1 MPYRE
6 LTMID
11 VKEVLRRWSAG
22 QGDRRIAR
30 ETGTDRKTVARYTG
44 AAERLEVARGN
55 ALTDEQVHGIAQCV
69 QSRPLVAPSAEW
81 KDVEQ
86 HRERIERWLRGD
98 AETRP
103 LRLTKIHT
111 LLVRDHGLHA
121 SYDTL
126 WRFATGQLGWRKKT
140 DTVRVD
146 DPPPGQEAQIDFGEM
161 GRLIDTATGKLR
173 KLWVLIVTLSFSRY
187 QFVWPTFRQT
197 TEAVCEGLDH
207 AWWFFGAMSRSLIP
221 DNMSA
226 IVKDADALNPVLVA
240 AFVDYV
246 QARGIFVDPA
256 RVRAP
261 KDKPRV
267 ENQVAYVRESW
278 FDGETFVDIDDS
290 RRSAEH
296 WCRDIAGMRVHGTT
310 RRVPYEVFE
319 SIEKPAMLAAP
330 DAPFDVPMWIDKAKV
345 HPDHHIQV
353 AHALYSVPN
362 RYLRK
367 YVRVRADKTQV
378 KIYFG
383 TELIKM
389 HPRKAPGGR
398 STDENDYPTG
408 KAAYALRDVDSLLAK
423 AKDKGVHLGIY
434 AERLLGGPL
443 PWTRMRQ
450 AYALLGLCQKYGE
463 GRVEAICQSALAFDV
478 VSVPRITAMLK
489 SAAKPTSPAQADGK
503 VVQLPLPRFAR
514 PAGHFETLSRS
525 SKKEGC

>member
-22 QGDRRIAR
+22 HGDRKIDR
-30 ETGTDRKTVARYTG
+30 ETGIDRKTVGRYTA
-44 AAERLEVARGN
+44 AAERLGMVRGREM
-55 ALTDEQVHGIAQCV
+55 TDDDAHAVAQCV
-69 QSRPLVAPSAEW
+69 QSRPLVAPSEEW
-81 KDVEQ
+81 GEVAQ
-86 HRERIERWLRGD
+86 HRERIEQWLAGQG
-98 AETRP
+98 EPRP
-103 LRLTKIHT
+103 LRLTKVHT
-111 LLVRDHGLHA
+111 LLVRDHGLRA

-126 WRFATGQLGWRKKT
+126 WRFATQQLGWRKKT
-140 DTVRVD
+140 ETVRVD
-146 DPPPGQEAQIDFGEM
+146 DAPPGQEAQIDFGEM
-161 GRLIDTATGKLR
+161 GRLVDVTTGKLR
-173 KLWVLIVTLSFSRY
+173 KLWVLIVTLCFSRY

-197 TEAVCEGLDH
+197 TETVCEGLDRS
-207 AWWFFGAMSRSLIP
+207 WRFFGAMSRSLVP

-226 IVKDADALNPVLVA
+226 IIKDPHALNPTLVE
-240 AFVDYV
+240 AFLDYA

-267 ENQVAYVRESW
+267 ENQVPYVRESW
-278 FDGETFVDIDDS
+278 FDGERFLDLDDA

-296 WCRDIAGMRVHGTT
+296 WCRDVAGTRVHGTT
-310 RRVPYEVFE
+310 RRVPREVFE

-330 DAPFDVPMWIDKAKV
+330 DAPFDVPTWVPKAKV

-367 YVRVRADKTQV
+367 HVRVRADKTQV

-383 TELIKM
+383 TELIKI
-389 HPRKAPGGR
+389 HPRQQPGGR
-398 STDENDYPTG
+398 STDPSDYPAD
-408 KAAYALRDVDSLLAK
+408 KAVYALRDVDTLLAK
-423 AKDKGVHLGIY
+423 SKEKGTHIGMY

-463 GRVEAICQSALAFDV
+463 GRVEAVCQSALAFDV
-478 VSVPRITAMLK
+478 INVVRIAGMLK
-489 SAAKPTSPAQADGK
+489 SAAKPTSPADAAGK

-514 PAGHFETLSRS
+514 PTDHFETLSRS
-525 SKKEGC
+525 SKKEGV

>member
-22 QGDRRIAR
+22 HGDRKIDR
-30 ETGTDRKTVARYTG
+30 ETGIDRKTVARYAA
-44 AAERLEVARGN
+44 AAERLGMVRGREM
-55 ALTDEQVHGIAQCV
+55 TDDDAHAVAQCV
-69 QSRPLVAPSAEW
+69 QSRPLVAPSEEW
-81 KDVEQ
+81 DEVAQ
-86 HRERIERWLRGD
+86 HRERIEQWLAGQGEPR
-98 AETRP
+98 A
-103 LRLTKIHT
+103 LRLTKVHT

-126 WRFATGQLGWRKKT
+126 WRFATQQLGWRKKT
-140 DTVRVD
+140 ETVRVD
-146 DPPPGQEAQIDFGEM
+146 DAPPGQEAQIDFGEM
-161 GRLIDTATGKLR
+161 GRLVDVTTGKLR
-173 KLWVLIVTLSFSRY
+173 KLWVLIVTLCFSRY

-197 TEAVCEGLDH
+197 TETVCEGLDRS
-207 AWWFFGAMSRSLIP
+207 WRFFGAMSRSLVP

-226 IVKDADALNPVLVA
+226 IIKDPSALNPTLVE
-240 AFVDYV
+240 AFLDYA

-267 ENQVAYVRESW
+267 ENQVPYVRESW
-278 FDGETFVDIDDS
+278 FDGERFLDLDDA

-296 WCRDIAGMRVHGTT
+296 WCRDVAGTRVHGTT
-310 RRVPYEVFE
+310 RRVPREVFE

-330 DAPFDVPMWIDKAKV
+330 DAPFDVPTWVLKAKV

-367 YVRVRADKTQV
+367 HVRVRADKTQV

-383 TELIKM
+383 TELIKI
-389 HPRKAPGGR
+389 HPRQQPGGR
-398 STDENDYPTG
+398 STDPSDYPAD
-408 KAAYALRDVDSLLAK
+408 KAVYALRDVDTLLAK
-423 AKDKGVHLGIY
+423 SKEKGAHIGIY
-434 AERLLGGPL
+434 AGRLLGGPL

-450 AYALLGLCQKYGE
+450 AYALLGLCQKYGD
-463 GRVEAICQSALAFDV
+463 GRVEAVCQSALAFDV
-478 VSVPRITAMLK
+478 INVVRIAGMLK
-489 SAAKPTSPAQADGK
+489 SAAKPTSPTDSASK

-514 PAGHFETLSRS
+514 PTDHFETLSRS
-525 SKKEGC
+525 SKKEGG